1 MKSYLQLYYIIVF
14 IITIIIFPTV
24 NYCVLDTSFLPSG
37 VVVGAGM
44 VVGTKKKKNEST
56 LVPIIL
62 FLTSNV

>member
-44 VVGTKKKKNEST
+44 VVGTEKKKTNQ
-56 LVPIIL
+56 P
-62 FLTSNV
+62 